1 MRALLHHQPGGK
13 NRITQMTNAR
23 HRTGFQGVTI
33 HHTGVQFM
41 GFITRKDSA
50 NSGVK
55 QWTLF
60 QQTHRFRHHIQRT
73 FARFQHFLPG
83 FNNGRQRLDVA

>member
-1 MRALLHHQPGGK
+1 
-13 NRITQMTNAR
+13 
-23 HRTGFQGVTI
+23 
-33 HHTGVQFM
+33 M

-83 FNNGRQRLDVA
+83 FNNGRQRLNVA